1 MQVIFKNVKTL
12 ELLILWAL
20 NILWLLIFYHQ
31 FKGHSKALEMVNY
44 FSRNRAI
51 NLIIFFIQFYCPR
64 LKVMSLKHETFAMS
78 PDTKY
83 FNNNFSLEFSFAALT
98 TTLVRGGGHVVSVLA
113 FYSDNPSSNPT
124 EAYSFFCKFFVWKK
138 ENEQKE
144 AVYWMDIFSHLFVVK
159 IVMIVWNDVNKWK
172 RGRDGPFK
180 KPNSWNSLSETGSKE
195 LIVRATLGSISV
207 KIEKRRTKQGKRRR
221 DNKTFHYWYD
231 LSIKIKVFTLLT
243 TQLLSNRFWQGC

>member
-1 MQVIFKNVKTL
+1 MLMDPIPSQQHAGPQYTVLLYTQVL
-12 ELLILWAL
+12 
-20 NILWLLIFYHQ
+20 
-31 FKGHSKALEMVNY
+31 HSIH
-44 FSRNRAI
+44 I
-51 NLIIFFIQFYCPR
+51 NL
-64 LKVMSLKHETFAMS
+64 ST
-78 PDTKY
+78 
-83 FNNNFSLEFSFAALT
+83 
-98 TTLVRGGGHVVSVLA
+98 
-113 FYSDNPSSNPT
+113 
-124 EAYSFFCKFFVWKK
+124 FFCKFFVWKK

-231 LSIKIKVFTLLT
+231 LSIKILVFTLLT